1 MATETGTTRL
11 QLATI
16 IVALVGFT
24 MMVGTWVD
32 YAIAATAPE
41 PATIIAPANYAL
53 ASPMPAGVEQLIVEA
68 LAAAPS
74 GLPCRPTFKI
84 EDVPEEGIAGTA
96 STACEVVFEADN
108 FDEAVDF
115 EWWAPW
121 LVRHEVAHLATI
133 GHLHDGLFR
142 SVLDGMLEPLGIEE
156 VYVDDA
162 QVYPEKIYWQGG
174 CVDGCDS

>member
-11 QLATI
+11 QLLTI

-32 YAIAATAPE
+32 YATAATTPE
-41 PATIIAPANYAL
+41 PATVIAPANYAL
-53 ASPMPAGVEQLIVEA
+53 DRSVPPSVETLIVEA
-68 LAAAPS
+68 LAATPS
-74 GLPCRPTFKI
+74 GLPCRPTFKV
-84 EDVPEEGIAGTA
+84 EDIAEEGIAGTA
-96 STACEVVFEADN
+96 SDTCEVVFEADN
-108 FDEAVDF
+108 FDEAIDF

-121 LVRHEVAHLATI
+121 LVRHEVAHLVTM

-142 SVLDGMLEPLGIEE
+142 SVLDGMLEPLGIDE

-162 QVYPEKIYWQGG
+162 QVYPEKVYWRGG
-174 CVDGCDS
+174 CVQGCGV